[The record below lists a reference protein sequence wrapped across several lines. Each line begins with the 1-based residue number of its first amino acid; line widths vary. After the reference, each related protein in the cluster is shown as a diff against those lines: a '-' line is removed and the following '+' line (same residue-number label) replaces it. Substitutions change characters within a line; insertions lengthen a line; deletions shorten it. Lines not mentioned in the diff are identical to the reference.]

1 MKSKYFRY
9 IILQAVTMFVIF
21 ATIVFLLL
29 RYQQTKNN
37 YLLLSI
43 GQSVSY
49 SVQQHVSITE
59 GILASLSYNYEI
71 DPNID
76 KQKFDILAAQYMKE
90 NSDILYI
97 QHKDKDTITDM
108 VFPDTYAYTLGAS
121 LKGRPEVEEAIN
133 KAIVQRITTVND
145 PFILQG
151 TKDILGLVIRY
162 PLYKEEQFDGFFVV
176 VFDLKSY
183 INTMVNEVVPD
194 FYHISIYDKKG
205 GVIWQ
210 DSGAKGRSVHTI
222 RVPVMDNYWLVSL
235 WKENIPEVG
244 EAVIL
249 FVPLIV
255 LLLAGTLTF
264 LQADLF
270 KKDEDIQHFA
280 SLHNEL
286 KRVKESYTLAL
297 ASANDALWEW
307 NLFTDE
313 VITSDKWIDIT
324 GNKLKGQG
332 FGAIIQEENIHQ
344 EDFQELLVT
353 FEKCLKGLAPEF
365 HKEYRIKNKDNGYTW
380 VLNRGKVYLDEFNV
394 PNKIAGAV
402 SNIDER
408 KQRES
413 KIEYMA
419 FYDMLTGLPNKF
431 RFMGILEDTLKSME
445 EEPGRYSIL
454 MIDLDN
460 FKNHNDLLGLEV
472 CDQLLNLAASRLTQ
486 ISGPENLVA
495 RFGGDEFLILIRNY
509 NDLKEVEALC
519 QSILRIFNNPFSLMK
534 KSVYLS
540 VSIGVVHCFEFGQ
553 TASDV
558 LRNADTALNKAKES
572 GKNQY
577 CIYDDQMHHDII
589 RKSSVEVCIREALE
603 KDSLIIYYQLQQ
615 DLRQDRVRGVEAL
628 ARLYSEELGMISPLE
643 FIAVAEYTGLIIPLG
658 SWILKNACIQGKSWI
673 DKGYEFGK
681 MSVNISVYQLHNEGF
696 YDFVKGVLNETGFP
710 VDRLELEIT
719 ESVLLEF
726 SKNNIET
733 LKKVRALGISIAL
746 DDFGTGYSSLNYL
759 TALPIDVLKI
769 DKSFLG
775 KAMERETENQVI
787 RSIIEL
793 AHGLNLKVVSEGVET
808 EEQKHLLEEM
818 GCDYIQGYYF
828 ARPNDA
834 DKVEEWF
841 TKENESGNHF
851 RK

>member
-1 MKSKYFRY
+1 MMKNKYFRY
-9 IILQAVTMFVIF
+9 ITLQAVTMLVIF
-21 ATIVFLLL
+21 ITIVFLLF
-29 RYQQTKNN
+29 RYQETKNS
-37 YLLLSI
+37 YLLSSI

-71 DPNID
+71 DHSID

-90 NSDILYI
+90 NPDILYI

-108 VFPDTYAYTLGAS
+108 VFPDTYAYTIGAT

-133 KAIVQRITTVND
+133 KAIGQRITTVND

-151 TKDILGLVIRY
+151 SEDMLGLVIRY

-183 INTMVNEVVPD
+183 INTMIDEVIPSS
-194 FYHISIYDKKG
+194 YHISIYDRKG
-205 GVIWQ
+205 GIIQ
-210 DSGAKGRSVHTI
+210 EDSAAKGRSVHTI

-235 WKENIPEVG
+235 WKENIPEGG
-244 EAVIL
+244 EAIIWL
-249 FVPLIV
+249 VPLMV
-255 LLLAGTLTF
+255 LLLVGTLIF

-270 KKDEDIQHFA
+270 KKDEDIQHLA
-280 SLHNEL
+280 SLHKEL
-286 KRVKESYTLAL
+286 EKLKESYTLAL

-313 VITSDKWIDIT
+313 VITSDKWLDIT
-324 GNKLKGQG
+324 GNELKGQG
-332 FGAIIQEENIHQ
+332 FGAIIQEENIHR
-344 EDFQELLVT
+344 EDYQDLLET
-353 FEKCLKGLAPEF
+353 FEMCLKGLVREF
-365 HKEYRIKNKDNGYTW
+365 QKEYRIKNKDGSYTW
-380 VLNRGKVYLDEFNV
+380 VLNRGKIYFDETNV

-402 SNIDER
+402 SNIEER

-419 FYDMLTGLPNKF
+419 FYDMLTGLPNKV
-431 RFMGILEDTLKSME
+431 RFMSILEDTLKAME
-445 EEPGRYSIL
+445 EEPGKYSIL

-486 ISGPENLVA
+486 IAGPENLVA

-509 NDLKEVEALC
+509 DELEEVEAIC

-540 VSIGVVHCFEFGQ
+540 VSIGVVHCFECRQ

-577 CIYDDQMHHDII
+577 CIYDAQMHDDII
-589 RKSSVEVCIREALE
+589 RKSSIEACIREALD

-615 DLRQDRVRGVEAL
+615 DLRENEIRGVEAL
-628 ARLYSEELGMISPLE
+628 ARLRSEELGMISPLE
-643 FIAVAEYTGLIIPLG
+643 FITVAEYTGLIIPLG
-658 SWILKNACIQGKSWI
+658 NWILKNACIQGKSWI
-673 DKGYEFGK
+673 EKGYQFGK
-681 MSVNISVYQLHNEGF
+681 MSVNISAYQLHNESF
-696 YDFVKGVLNETGFP
+696 YDFVKEALAETGFP

-726 SKNNIET
+726 SKDNIET
-733 LKKVRALGISIAL
+733 LKKFRALGISIAL

-787 RSIIEL
+787 RSITEL

-808 EEQKHLLEEM
+808 AEQKQLLEEM

-841 TKENESGNHF
+841 TTEKLKREPL
-851 RK
+851 